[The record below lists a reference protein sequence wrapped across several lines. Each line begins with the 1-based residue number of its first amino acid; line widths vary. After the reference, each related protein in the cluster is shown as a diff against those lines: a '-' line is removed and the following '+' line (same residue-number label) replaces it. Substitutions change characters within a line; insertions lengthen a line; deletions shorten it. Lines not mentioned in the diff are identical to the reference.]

1 MIIELSSLAA
11 IHNFK
16 VGKFRFYKFRMDGAA
31 LMSKESNNS
40 DGKATTTLPGK
51 VEKIIPPKLGQP
63 EKAEIAIEG
72 AEHLYKEIRIENKL
86 QDGDGKDVK
95 LKKGAEV
102 EVTVGAEQA
111 STTPKESEKQAQ
123 EIEEQNKGPFSWPT
137 DMPG

>member
-1 MIIELSSLAA
+1 ME
-11 IHNFK
+11 
-16 VGKFRFYKFRMDGAA
+16 R

-40 DGKATTTLPGK
+40 DEKATTTLPGK

-63 EKAEIAIEG
+63 EKVEIAIEG
-72 AEHLYKEIRIENKL
+72 AEHLYREIRIENKL

-111 STTPKESEKQAQ
+111 FTTPKESEKQEE
-123 EIEEQNKGPFSWPT
+123 EIEKQDKGPFSWPT

>member
-1 MIIELSSLAA
+1 ME
-11 IHNFK
+11 
-16 VGKFRFYKFRMDGAA
+16 R

-40 DGKATTTLPGK
+40 DEKATTTLPGK

-72 AEHLYKEIRIENKL
+72 AEHLYREIRIENKL

-111 STTPKESEKQAQ
+111 FTTPKESEKQEE
-123 EIEEQNKGPFSWPT
+123 EIKKQDKGPFSWPT
-137 DMPG
+137 DTPG